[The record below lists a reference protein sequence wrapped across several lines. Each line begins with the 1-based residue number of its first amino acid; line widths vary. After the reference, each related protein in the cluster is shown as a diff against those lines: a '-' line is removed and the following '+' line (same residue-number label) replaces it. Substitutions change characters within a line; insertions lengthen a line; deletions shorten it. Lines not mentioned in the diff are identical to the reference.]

1 MILKLRKLIRCR
13 RGINAVIS
21 NVILTG
27 AVIAVSFFVWNWM
40 QYRASNYSAEIGNA
54 TSSDIDKLKERVAFE
69 YVFYKAQ
76 NVSAYNVSA
85 YIMNSGTVDNVSVQT
100 VYIIDS
106 TGAIVKTDTNPT
118 LESFSGTPMQYQDLD
133 ISQEGRF
140 QIPLGSGLVPGSY
153 TIQIVTGRG
162 SIFVNTFKA

>member
-1 MILKLRKLIRCR
+1 MILRLRKLIRCR

-40 QYRASNYSAEIGNA
+40 QYRASDYSTQIGSA
-54 TSSDIDKLKERVAFE
+54 TSSGIDKLKERVAFE
-69 YVFYKAQ
+69 YVFYRTAI
-76 NVSAYNVSA
+76 VSA
-85 YIMNSGTVDNVSVQT
+85 YIMNSGTVDNVTVQT
-100 VYIIDS
+100 VYIMNS

-118 LESFSGTPMQYQDLD
+118 LESFSGTPMPYQDLD

-162 SIFVNTFKA
+162 SIFVNTFKV